1 MMMII
6 RPFRSH
12 VYLYSKSSTSMYAY
26 RRRSCTKGGIKQT
39 IPNRVWEQKKEAS
52 EGEGKQVG
60 KEAFY

>member
-1 MMMII
+1 
-6 RPFRSH
+6 
-12 VYLYSKSSTSMYAY
+12 MYAY
-26 RRRSCTKGGIKQT
+26 RRWSCTKGGIKQT